1 MSGSPGTVMVNS
13 SLYKNVSAMAINHAC
28 HMILNNCAT
37 IIFFKVK
44 ECRSKPTRV
53 TVACLHQH
61 LLKIF
66 VMALTQQPSDMTKN
80 YM

>member
-1 MSGSPGTVMVNS
+1 
-13 SLYKNVSAMAINHAC
+13 MAINHAC

-37 IIFFKVK
+37 VIFQGERVQKQTNSCDCGLFAPASVK
-44 ECRSKPTRV
+44 
-53 TVACLHQH
+53 
-61 LLKIF
+61 KIF